1 MSKRKPT
8 ESVSGPDDTTV
19 FLNNLRRVLSLSAEV
34 SEIPC
39 REKEA
44 KQLSSFFQKHLQK
57 KTVGSMYVCGAPGT
71 GKTAVL
77 TKTLDDVASWAAAKK
92 LPEPR
97 VIFINGVSLETQ
109 GQGAIFQEI
118 YRQLRNDYSQE
129 FLKNQTT
136 QEVISGLE
144 SKLIPYRKNKSS
156 RPVFVVVDEI
166 DALMNKQ
173 RHGKSGGGK
182 AGVGSAG
189 LSRSPLYRL
198 FEWPSRKNSLVSVV
212 GIANSVD
219 LIQRLLPMLR
229 VKGLEPQ
236 SIVFEPYNTSQI
248 TKILL
253 SRIRLA
259 TRMTEVELGGG
270 GEDDGRTAKRAKV
283 GGGSSGAGGAAAGGT
298 SAKVAAAVPF
308 DDRALELTARKVA
321 ANSGDARDALDVFG
335 QTIIRAMKT
344 LKARQ
349 AKQAAAALAASTGGP
364 GAGCSAGPAP
374 RKNLVSLSHV
384 SKSVKHSFGSKHV
397 VSVRAL
403 PREAAV
409 FLTSCVIHQRSKKK
423 TAVSLMEFY
432 SAYSGLKKRFKMEP
446 VPFPVCS
453 ELVSRLEQSALVS
466 MGKGHGRQRKLR
478 LKVPYDDVEFALVS
492 GSNDGTFYKRLFEMG
507 NAVLTN
513 ATIARKTY

>member
-236 SIVFEPYNTSQI
+236 
-248 TKILL
+248 
-253 SRIRLA
+253 
-259 TRMTEVELGGG
+259 
-270 GEDDGRTAKRAKV
+270 
-283 GGGSSGAGGAAAGGT
+283 
-298 SAKVAAAVPF
+298 
-308 DDRALELTARKVA
+308 KVA